1 MDERF
6 KLLEAKVKE
15 RLLTRHERKLP
26 PNLFVETPPERERL
40 KKRYRKVY
48 EEAVKQ
54 HELEDETDE
63 TTIANLIAEYISE
76 SISEEV
82 LDPCP
87 DDWE

>member
-6 KLLEAKVKE
+6 KMLESKVKE
-15 RLLTRHERKLP
+15 RLLARHERKLP
-26 PNLFVETPPERERL
+26 PNLFAETPLERERL

-48 EEAVKQ
+48 EEAVKH
-54 HELEDETDE
+54 HELEDE

>member
-6 KLLEAKVKE
+6 KMLEPMVSKIMAEKYD
-15 RLLTRHERKLP
+15 RKLP
-26 PNLFVETPPERERL
+26 PNLFAETPPERERL
-40 KKRYRKVY
+40 KKRFRRQFDECIRERGY
-48 EEAVKQ
+48 
-54 HELEDETDE
+54 EDETDE
-63 TTIANLIAEYISE
+63 NEIAEGLAEWISE

>member
-26 PNLFVETPPERERL
+26 PNLFTETPPERERL

-48 EEAVKQ
+48 EEAVKE
-54 HELEDETDE
+54 HELEDET
-63 TTIANLIAEYISE
+63 TIVNLIAEYISE